1 MNTIIQRY
9 RHPVAFYVAATAVPW
24 AFWFVAGRISHRA
37 LGGQETA
44 IASAL
49 AFAGLL
55 APMVVAF
62 IAIARDREL
71 RTDALSRLTL
81 KGITPGYAAIA
92 CLTMLASILLAQAI
106 SLLFG
111 YSPRQFVI
119 TGHYTFTSGVFPVWF
134 LLIAAPVV
142 EELAWHSYG
151 TDALRA
157 RFNLFLTSI
166 IFAAYWAVWHV
177 PLAGIKGYYHANLV
191 VGGALYGINFLVSV
205 FPFVILMNWLYCRT
219 GRNILVACVF
229 HITANY
235 FNEIFATHPDSK
247 VIQTGLLLVLAGM
260 VVGKNRE
267 LFFAREF
274 EQEGLNERSCQ
285 LVH

>member
-9 RHPVAFYVAATAVPW
+9 RHPVAFYAAATAVPW
-24 AFWFVAGRISHRA
+24 VLWSLAGRISYREMS
-37 LGGQETA
+37 GQETA
-44 IASAL
+44 IASGL
-49 AFAGLL
+49 AFAGLV
-55 APMVVAF
+55 APMAVAF

-71 RTDALSRLTL
+71 RADVLSRLTL
-81 KGITPGYAAIA
+81 KGITAGYAAIA

-111 YSPRQFVI
+111 YSPHQFVI

-142 EELAWHSYG
+142 EEFAWHSYG

-157 RFNLFLTSI
+157 RFNLLLTSI
-166 IFAAYWAVWHV
+166 VFATYWAVWHV

-191 VGGALYGINFLVSV
+191 AGGALYGVNFLISV
-205 FPFVILMNWLYCRT
+205 FPFVILMNWLYYRT
-219 GRNILVACVF
+219 GRNILIACVF

-247 VIQTGLLLVLAGM
+247 VIQTGLLLVLAGI
-260 VVGKNRE
+260 VVGTNRR

-274 EQEGLNERSCQ
+274 AQEGQERHSLQ
-285 LVH
+285 LTH